1 MKESMHWVQRKQM
14 HPANP
19 DSAWF
24 REVEISRTMTFD
36 YYENFGA
43 PETKNINYDGGGRKT
58 IFQLGPFLARV
69 IFPV

>member
-1 MKESMHWVQRKQM
+1 MKESMQSGVQRKQI

-19 DSAWF
+19 DRAWF

-43 PETKNINYDGGGRKT
+43 PENSRT
-58 IFQLGPFLARV
+58 
-69 IFPV
+69 